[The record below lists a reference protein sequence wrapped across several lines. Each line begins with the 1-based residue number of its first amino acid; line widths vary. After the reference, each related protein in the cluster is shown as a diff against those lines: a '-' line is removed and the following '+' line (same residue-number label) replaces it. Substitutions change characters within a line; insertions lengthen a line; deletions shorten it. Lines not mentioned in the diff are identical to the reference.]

1 MIMSGHFSL
10 SPQAVNLLFATLAQQ
25 PDCALWI
32 CALDYSQ
39 QLYLSPGFTDI
50 WQRDTS
56 LIYENQSAL
65 QETVDAGDLN
75 EALVYVAKRQEEIKQ
90 GRLITPEQ
98 TLFYRIWRPDGKLRW
113 IKDRSFIVHNQAGE
127 PAAHAG
133 VSYSISE
140 DEWMQSRAKQ
150 QDIEMQG
157 LPMATD
163 FVHIIEKACTP
174 YIRPPEEPISL
185 SKSLILH
192 VEDRPYQISGR
203 ELECLLHTI
212 VGASAKQIAKQ
223 LGISPRTVETYIE
236 QLKIKFEC
244 RSKLALIGKLA
255 NNKLI
260 LKLLNQYNM

>member
-1 MIMSGHFSL
+1 MSGNFSL

-50 WQRDTS
+50 WQRDTT
-56 LIYENQSAL
+56 LIYQNQQAL
-65 QETVDAGDLN
+65 QETVDTGDLN
-75 EALVYVAKRQEEIKQ
+75 EAMVYVTKRQEEIKH

-98 TLFYRIWRPDGKLRW
+98 TLFYRIWRPDGELRW

-127 PAAHAG
+127 PSALAG

-140 DEWMQSRAKQ
+140 DEWMHSRVKQ
-150 QDIEMQG
+150 QDVEMQG
-157 LPMATD
+157 LNMATD
-163 FVHIIEKACTP
+163 FVNIIEKACAP
-174 YIRPPEEPISL
+174 YIRLPEQPISL
-185 SKSLILH
+185 SKSLTLH
-192 VEDRPYQISGR
+192 VEEKSYQVSSR
-203 ELECLLHTI
+203 EIECLLHTI
-212 VGASAKQIAKQ
+212 VGASAKQVARQ
-223 LGISPRTVETYIE
+223 LGISPRTVETYLE

-255 NNKLI
+255 SNTLI
-260 LKLLNQYNM
+260 LKLLNQHSL